1 MKSWFGKRLPSW
13 VLCCIMVCA
22 VLSLFSTAAYAD
34 SGSYTATNGVSD
46 HTISISYDGF
56 SISSA
61 EENGLGLVLNGT
73 ANRGDRLTVSFAWN
87 SDNKNFRSAFVNG
100 RNSFDI
106 PDARDIVASAEFW
119 TRSDDLEW
127 AEVVSRDENG
137 ITLSVTVPADPEII
151 MITVGAEGP
160 CGTMVKGI
168 MACVVHITIGSTAPT
183 SPPGQTATHNAD
195 ADAGE
200 DIGTEIWNAIVEGW
214 NDSDTAAKVA
224 VSIGGALAGAGAIG
238 AASGGKKNGDEEEK
252 KRKTYKM
259 KVYKGF
265 GDGIRRGAKPVTVW
279 ARIVEVVDG
288 EEINR
293 PDLSERITVSGAG
306 MDVRPLGV
314 QNTYKGAEVSVPADS
329 QAQTATLTFTFTGA
343 GGVFRNNITFKVLG
357 EPEITFPAVS
367 ADGTRWNV
375 NDQNNQVD
383 MIAGVRVRER
393 LRFVITNAAQEPKA
407 IRFRD
412 HDGFDI
418 TYEKDPQWQFTY
430 YACIENKTA
439 PIEKESGIFAA
450 MVSTGARVEAEFED
464 GITIWS
470 YISIRLFPEGLA
482 AQGKLENGR
491 LTVNTLPLENPTEGF
506 AKILP
511 TVFSLTLAYPD
522 ASGHAVVAEE
532 PWWTPKELT
541 DDGKYGLLFKENFKY
556 KTKYQTASEIAFYP
570 EVTLPS
576 LGDPYEVKLHLA
588 VDAGRT
594 GGRDYSADLPM
605 AIFGEEP
612 KRIYADDERKA
623 EMERIKKDIKFFGLA
638 GDPGLSKLLHEAA
651 RGECSAAELRNIRY
665 RMLEAAW
672 VFYQEQGDAEKQ
684 MADLFSKYIVVAG
697 AMVKGSDL
705 HERPVARIRKDHG
718 KIHQPLQEHA
728 GQLSGRA
735 I

>member
-1 MKSWFGKRLPSW
+1 MTF
-13 VLCCIMVCA
+13 
-22 VLSLFSTAAYAD
+22 
-34 SGSYTATNGVSD
+34 
-46 HTISISYDGF
+46 H
-56 SISSA
+56 
-61 EENGLGLVLNGT
+61 
-73 ANRGDRLTVSFAWN
+73 
-87 SDNKNFRSAFVNG
+87 
-100 RNSFDI
+100 
-106 PDARDIVASAEFW
+106 
-119 TRSDDLEW
+119 
-127 AEVVSRDENG
+127 
-137 ITLSVTVPADPEII
+137 
-151 MITVGAEGP
+151 
-160 CGTMVKGI
+160 
-168 MACVVHITIGSTAPT
+168 
-183 SPPGQTATHNAD
+183 
-195 ADAGE
+195 
-200 DIGTEIWNAIVEGW
+200 
-214 NDSDTAAKVA
+214 A
-224 VSIGGALAGAGAIG
+224 VS
-238 AASGGKKNGDEEEK
+238 E
-252 KRKTYKM
+252 
-259 KVYKGF
+259 
-265 GDGIRRGAKPVTVW
+265 
-279 ARIVEVVDG
+279 
-288 EEINR
+288 
-293 PDLSERITVSGAG
+293 
-306 MDVRPLGV
+306 
-314 QNTYKGAEVSVPADS
+314 
-329 QAQTATLTFTFTGA
+329 
-343 GGVFRNNITFKVLG
+343 
-357 EPEITFPAVS
+357 
-367 ADGTRWNV
+367 DGTRWDV
-375 NDQNNQVD
+375 NNKNNQVD

-623 EMERIKKDIKFFGLA
+623 EMERIKKDIRFFGLA

-705 HERPVARIRKDHG
+705 ALEWAMNAQWPGYG
-718 KIHQPLQEHA
+718 KITAKFINPFKNMLGSYLGERYNLMEYVAPEYAVSGSSGAEPDIVDAICKSTEDAMASAIGILIAPDKAVLGSNVMEELKNVVGYIVAAYLMICYVEHYYGYNGKGKKGEKGDVFRSVIAACADLGYEALKDFILKYIEKYCKALFEKIGQWCGELFKKVFKNQINAAAFKA
-728 GQLSGRA
+728 GQKAPGFQQQGAGRQLFRA
-735 I
+735 EPKSLRRGEDSEGGGQGRCVCEGRFCPRSICEMAG